1 MQLRIKNINQGMKC
15 RCPQSIVHKVEI
27 GHLYRKATKTL
38 LFQEDQILLLQN
50 NEIEKA
56 KFCRFKTNEIIFFAS
71 TRFCC
76 FHIP

>member
-38 LFQEDQILLLQN
+38 LDWKRAGLAQFEGIPS
-50 NEIEKA
+50 IARIVPTRCCKKRA
-56 KFCRFKTNEIIFFAS
+56 KS
-71 TRFCC
+71 
-76 FHIP
+76 